1 MSIIIIE
8 HEDPNL
14 MCIHEKICDQ
24 LYEEDLIYI
33 PIPLPKIIQL
43 PQDIIFTELDQNG
56 IAARAINIID
66 IKNTKRILNAGLNV
80 IIEGTF
86 TETINKNINA
96 LAKTYPCRRISLAA
110 NHAQAIIN
118 LSPVDDM
125 IDTLSQSNDEII
137 QHILSL
143 ITKTHKNQLQ
153 PKS

>member
-33 PIPLPKIIQL
+33 PIPLPKVIQL
-43 PQDIIFTELDQNG
+43 PQDIVFTELEQSG
-56 IAARAINIID
+56 IPARSINIMD
-66 IKNTKRILNAGLNV
+66 IKNAKRILSAGLNV

-86 TETINKNINA
+86 TETISNNINA
-96 LAKTYPCRRISLAA
+96 LAKNRPCKRISLAT
-110 NHAQAIIN
+110 NHPKAIIN

-125 IDTLSQSNDEII
+125 IDVFSLTSEEVI
-137 QHILSL
+137 QQVFSL
-143 ITKTHKNQLQ
+143 ITNTHKNQL
-153 PKS
+153 

>member
-43 PQDIIFTELDQNG
+43 PQDIIFTELEQSG
-56 IAARAINIID
+56 IPARSINILD
-66 IKNTKRILNAGLNV
+66 IKNAKRILSAGLNV

-86 TETINKNINA
+86 TATINKNINA
-96 LAKTYPCRRISLAA
+96 LAKNHPCKRISIAI
-110 NHAQAIIN
+110 NHPQKVIN
-118 LSPVDDM
+118 LSPVDEM
-125 IDTLSQSNDEII
+125 IDVISLSHDEVI
-137 QHILSL
+137 QHVFSL
-143 ITKTHKNQLQ
+143 ITDTHKNQL
-153 PKS
+153 

>member
-43 PQDIIFTELDQNG
+43 PQDMIFTELEHSG
-56 IAARAINIID
+56 IPARAINIID
-66 IKNTKRILNAGLNV
+66 IKNAKRVLEAGLNV

-86 TETINKNINA
+86 TAAINKNIHT
-96 LAKTYPCRRISLAA
+96 LANTYPCKRISIAT
-110 NHAQAIIN
+110 NHPQTIIN
-118 LSPVDDM
+118 LSPVDAM
-125 IDTLSQSNDEII
+125 IDVFSLNNEEIM
-137 QHILSL
+137 QQILSL
-143 ITKTHKNQLQ
+143 ITNTYKKQL
-153 PKS
+153 